1 MTFDPYG
8 DVAGKIKLQVKT
20 NNGIIKIYKKDK
32 DTKQPLKGVEFQLK
46 SEEGT
51 VLFEDLRYNTY
62 YIKEISAPKEYE
74 LSNDVVK
81 LEINDEGIFINGTQI
96 SENDGMYSF
105 EFENQKMPKI
115 QTGNEISR
123 VGLISSIVISL
134 LGIST
139 GVIILKRK

>member
-1 MTFDPYG
+1 M
-8 DVAGKIKLQVKT
+8 IKEVES
-20 NNGIIKIYKKDK
+20 NKK
-32 DTKQPLKGVEFQLK
+32 
-46 SEEGT
+46 EGT

-81 LEINDEGIFINGTQI
+81 LEINDEGVFTNGTQI

-105 EFENQKMPKI
+105 EFENQKIPKI

-139 GVIILKRK
+139 GVIILKRKKD